1 MNITP
6 DSASSRAFFKANKE
20 TMKRDVERIKMA
32 GVEKRL
38 AAMYGVQQADVMSSA
53 AKSKYK
59 MGVVSTIGRS
69 LLAAKPIAQE
79 GQLFGYT
86 TTT

>member
-1 MNITP
+1 
-6 DSASSRAFFKANKE
+6 
-20 TMKRDVERIKMA
+20 
-32 GVEKRL
+32 
-38 AAMYGVQQADVMSSA
+38 MYGVQQADVMSSA

-59 MGVVSTIGRS
+59 MGVISTVGRS
-69 LLAAKPIAQE
+69 LLASKPIAQE

>member
-1 MNITP
+1 
-6 DSASSRAFFKANKE
+6 
-20 TMKRDVERIKMA
+20 MA

-59 MGVVSTIGRS
+59 MGVVSTVGRS

-79 GQLFGYT
+79 GGFT
-86 TTT
+86 T